1 MCVVSCSMQFKTLI
15 SKCQLSTFLRN
26 SGIQQKLDYFESLGV
41 GSLWLTPIYPSP
53 MKDNGYDIK
62 DYNNIDPLF
71 GNLADFKV
79 KYFSVYLNKK

>member
-1 MCVVSCSMQFKTLI
+1 MRDARLRKIKSNNRHNI
-15 SKCQLSTFLRN
+15 DHSTNFLK

-62 DYNNIDPLF
+62 DYNDIDPMF
-71 GNLADFKV
+71 GNLEDFKV
-79 KYFSVYLNKK
+79 IISHLI